1 MTEEDFAQAVDTVT
15 DKIFFSKL
23 PLCEQ
28 LNSMTGSKPF
38 DVLRKQQTSLVNCA
52 LRSNIVIP
60 VSFP

>member
-28 LNSMTGSKPF
+28 FNSKTGSKPF
-38 DVLRKQQTSLVNCA
+38 DVLRKQ
-52 LRSNIVIP
+52 
-60 VSFP
+60 